1 MRAKTIICD
10 IDGVILTHLNAGMH
24 SQLLDNPIA
33 LKGSVEKLSEWDRLG
48 YNIILLTGRRE
59 SSRKLTETYLEKLGI
74 FYDQLVMGVGGG
86 SRILINDRKPNSQEN
101 TAFAVN
107 LTRNEGLKDVK
118 L

>member
-48 YNIILLTGRRE
+48 YNL
-59 SSRKLTETYLEKLGI
+59 S
-74 FYDQLVMGVGGG
+74 
-86 SRILINDRKPNSQEN
+86 LIHI
-101 TAFAVN
+101 
-107 LTRNEGLKDVK
+107 
-118 L
+118 

>member
-10 IDGVILTHLNAGMH
+10 IDGVILKHFNQGMQAQLINP
-24 SQLLDNPIA
+24 SQELEGSIA
-33 LKGSVEKLSEWDRLG
+33 KLSEWDSLG

-59 SSRKLTETYLEKLGI
+59 SSRRITEECLGKLGI

-86 SRILINDRKPNSQEN
+86 FRVLINDRKPACQED
-101 TAFAVN
+101 TAYAVN
-107 LTRNEGLKDVK
+107 LTRNEGLKNVK

>member
-48 YNIILLTGRRE
+48 SVSYTHLTLPTILR
-59 SSRKLTETYLEKLGI
+59 
-74 FYDQLVMGVGGG
+74 V
-86 SRILINDRKPNSQEN
+86 
-101 TAFAVN
+101 
-107 LTRNEGLKDVK
+107 
-118 L
+118 

>member
-24 SQLLDNPIA
+24 SQLLDNPLA
-33 LKGSVEKLSEWDRLG
+33 LKGSVEKLSEWDSLG

-59 SSRKLTETYLEKLGI
+59 SSRRITEEYLENLGV
-74 FYDQLVMGVGGG
+74 FYDQLIMGVGGG
-86 SRILINDRKPNSQEN
+86 SRILINDRKPNRQED

-107 LTRNEGLKDVK
+107 LTRNQGLKNVE